1 MGRGARSVAQRPVP
15 LQSGSAEFSEDRRRE
30 IAKTAVR
37 SHGVVVVF
45 PSQKSRARMRQ
56 RREQRLVEQLIAQ
69 PPIEAFDK
77 GILLRLAGGDVV
89 PLDAVLVR
97 AAQH

>member
-37 SHGVVVVF
+37 SVLL
-45 PSQKSRARMRQ
+45 QDL
-56 RREQRLVEQLIAQ
+56 RELV
-69 PPIEAFDK
+69 K
-77 GILLRLAGGDVV
+77 R
-89 PLDAVLVR
+89 
-97 AAQH
+97 